1 MPTFIFHISQAFLK
15 EFISAL
21 IFMNLH
27 IDNEPQIP
35 CNKVLIMHFT
45 GLICKDVSWQ

>member
-1 MPTFIFHISQAFLK
+1 MNAYICFYISQAFLK
-15 EFISAL
+15 EFISAV

-35 CNKVLIMHFT
+35 YYK
-45 GLICKDVSWQ
+45 